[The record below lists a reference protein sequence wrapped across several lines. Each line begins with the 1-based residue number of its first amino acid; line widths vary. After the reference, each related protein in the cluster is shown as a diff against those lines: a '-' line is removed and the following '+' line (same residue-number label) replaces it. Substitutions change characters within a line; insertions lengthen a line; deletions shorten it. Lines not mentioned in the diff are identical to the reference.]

1 MDRSAVLLFTVQLL
15 LVVYEVL
22 TQVVWFYGVDDV
34 KVPEDAPAVLFPLG
48 TALEQK
54 LYIICVLGCKRVPV
68 SDVKHCLC

>member
-34 KVPEDAPAVLFPLG
+34 KVPEERMLLLFCFPWVQLWSRNY
-48 TALEQK
+48 T
-54 LYIICVLGCKRVPV
+54 LYVFWAAKESL
-68 SDVKHCLC
+68 